1 MPIRRLLVAAFAL
14 AFSGALAAQDISIP
28 VYETELPNGMKVLL
42 VERHETPRISCRMF
56 FRVGSVNERPGL
68 TGVSHL
74 LEHMMF
80 KGTNRI
86 GVKDAARD
94 EELRRRID
102 VVGIALDQE
111 ELKGDR
117 ADPKRISDLRIDMAA
132 LQKEERDLIIKDELW
147 ETYLK
152 NGATGLNAFTSN
164 DVTAY
169 IVNIPSNR
177 LELYCWLES
186 DRIANQCFREF
197 YSERDV
203 VMEERR
209 LGENTPTGPFFE
221 AMESLTYDAHPYSW
235 PVVGWMSD
243 LLHLPRAEMM
253 RYYDTY
259 YAPNNAILVLVGDF
273 RKDEAMALIV
283 RYLAGI
289 PRGAQE
295 PPPVVTV
302 EPPQV
307 GEKRLVSEADSEAQ
321 VILRYHTPAIGHPDL
336 AALDVIDGIMSGRA
350 GRLNKTLVRRDEVA
364 VSARG
369 SSDTA
374 KYPSVFTF
382 SGTPKKPHTPEE
394 VEAALDREIERL
406 KTEPVTAEELAG
418 VKKRLRAGF
427 VRSLRSI
434 DGLSTTLGYTEAN
447 YRWREILDS
456 QKAQLAVT
464 AEDIQRAATQYFLKT
479 NRVVGIL
486 RTREPVDETKF
497 PPKWTIRVAT
507 LSSSHEDMREARRLK
522 ELLSASGFADA
533 RMRSVDGDIVVE
545 TGVFDTAD
553 APAAKAAL
561 EKVNAVREGD
571 GKSQKRAF
579 EDVEMVK
586 YRP

>member
-1 MPIRRLLVAAFAL
+1 MHFRAIRLLILLAL
-14 AFSGALAAQDISIP
+14 SASPIAAQDISIP
-28 VYETELPNGMKVLL
+28 VHEETLSNGMKVLL

-86 GVKDAARD
+86 GVKDAPRD
-94 EELRRRID
+94 AALRARID
-102 VVGIALDQE
+102 EVAVALDTE

-117 ADPKRISDLRIDMAA
+117 ADAARVKELRARLDA
-132 LQKEERDLIIKDELW
+132 LQKEEHDLVIKDELW

-169 IVNIPSNR
+169 IVTIPSNR

-186 DRIANQCFREF
+186 DRIANQTFREF

-209 LGENTPTGPFFE
+209 LGENTPTGPFYE

-253 RYYDTY
+253 RYFATY

-273 RKDEAMALIV
+273 RTAEAISLIHK
-283 RYLAGI
+283 YFDDI
-289 PRGAQE
+289 PRGAEE

-302 EPPQV
+302 EPSQV

-321 VILRYHTPAIGHPDL
+321 VSIRFHTPAIGHPDL
-336 AALDVIDGIMSGRA
+336 AVLDVIDGIMSGRA
-350 GRLNKTLVRRDEVA
+350 GRLNKALVRRDEIA

-394 VEAALDREIERL
+394 LEAAFDREIERL
-406 KTEPVTAEELAG
+406 KTEPVTADELAL

-447 YRWREILDS
+447 FGWREILNS
-456 QKAQLAVT
+456 QKAQQAVT
-464 AEDIQRAATQYFLKT
+464 VDDIQRVAAQYFVKT

-486 RTREPVDETKF
+486 HTREPVDEKKF
-497 PPKWTIRVAT
+497 PPKWTIRVAS
-507 LSSSHEDMREARRLK
+507 LSPSHEDMREARRLK
-522 ELLSASGFADA
+522 ELLVANGFADA
-533 RMRSVDGDIVVE
+533 RMRTVDGDVVVE
-545 TGVFDTAD
+545 AGLFDTAD
-553 APAAKAAL
+553 SPAAKAAL
-561 EKVNAVREGD
+561 EKASTLHD
-571 GKSQKRAF
+571 GQGKGTKRAF
-579 EDVEMVK
+579 EDVELVK